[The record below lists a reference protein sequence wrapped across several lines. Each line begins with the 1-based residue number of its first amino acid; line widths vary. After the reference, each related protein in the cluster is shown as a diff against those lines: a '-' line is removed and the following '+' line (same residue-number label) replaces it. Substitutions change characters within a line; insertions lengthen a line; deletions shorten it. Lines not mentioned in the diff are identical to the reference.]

1 MLIDCYFLCIAGCTW
16 KYTLYLWSIKE
27 TELSAEKFVIDV
39 VMVGCGLASCLFTA
53 IVANIFVRRITE

>member
-1 MLIDCYFLCIAGCTW
+1 MLSDCYFIFMAGCTW

-27 TELSAEKFVIDV
+27 TELSAEKFVIDI